1 MPQGVNPKSQKR
13 PRLAKLDAAAKC
25 GNRSTCLRLD
35 EGGPVLGLLPSA
47 KFDTG
52 SVELEPGDLLVLYS
66 DGLVEAANQHDEQ
79 FGEERV
85 QALVAQYRHLTA
97 AQIRDQIIRAA
108 QAFTGNAELE
118 DDRTLLVLRYI
129 GVAAKAQVADALETL
144 HA

>member
-1 MPQGVNPKSQKR
+1 MS
-13 PRLAKLDAAAKC
+13 
-25 GNRSTCLRLD
+25 
-35 EGGPVLGLLPSA
+35 SA
-47 KFDTG
+47 KFETG

-85 QALVAQYRHLTA
+85 QALVAQHRHLTA
-97 AQIRDQIIRAA
+97 TQIRDQIIRAA

-118 DDRTLLVLRYI
+118 DDRTLLVLRYT
-129 GVAAKAQVADALETL
+129 GVAAQAQIAGALETL